1 MLHLPQRPDFP
12 TGQRRHSH
20 TSPAQQEAGP
30 ALRAAGKAGERG
42 DPLLAG
48 GHSAPPGAGG
58 RPPSGP
64 RRQQRDRGTR
74 HRVAERS
81 PPKPPRRRRFLPR
94 PTRSS
99 RAGQDGA
106 CVDTRPPVSAQ
117 VTNHLVGKN
126 HTGSPSSRFR
136 NDEQGPQ
143 SPLRSEGT

>member
-20 TSPAQQEAGP
+20 TSPLSRRP
-30 ALRAAGKAGERG
+30 ALRYELQVKQVSVGTHCWPAVTARRQVPGPAALGPTQAAAR
-42 DPLLAG
+42 PRNP
-48 GHSAPPGAGG
+48 PPG
-58 RPPSGP
+58 
-64 RRQQRDRGTR
+64 RRA
-74 HRVAERS
+74 VAS
-81 PPKPPRRRRFLPR
+81 KTPRRRRFLPR